1 MAKERN
7 NYEMPTNEDFEDL
20 LQENLKTVKPM
31 EFKEKEIGGQKQLFP
46 FWNAVEPE
54 EVHYSKDSYLNAKQK
69 KEREMKNGK
78 NLVQR
83 MEDVMGN
90 IKNTQMVDMTD
101 VVKAPANEM
110 GTSATTK
117 QVTSWDS
124 TADQPVVSDS
134 NAAKASEDNVGAVKV
149 QSNDLGDTK
158 TDKQITEWDSTADQ
172 PVVSDSNA
180 AKASEDNVGAVKVQS
195 NDLGDTKTDK
205 QVTSWDSSE
214 SNTEVSNATKAPK
227 DNVGAVKPKQSD
239 MSSTATDKQVTSW
252 DSTKLFNGRNYG
264 GIDFSKFM

>member
-158 TDKQITEWDSTADQ
+158 TDKQ
-172 PVVSDSNA
+172 
-180 AKASEDNVGAVKVQS
+180 
-195 NDLGDTKTDK
+195 
-205 QVTSWDSSE
+205 VTSWDSSE

-239 MSSTATDKQVTSW
+239 MSATATNKQVTNW

>member
-134 NAAKASEDNVGAVKV
+134 NAAKAPK
-149 QSNDLGDTK
+149 
-158 TDKQITEWDSTADQ
+158 
-172 PVVSDSNA
+172 
-180 AKASEDNVGAVKVQS
+180 DNVGAVKVQS

-239 MSSTATDKQVTSW
+239 MSATATNKQVTNW

>member
-158 TDKQITEWDSTADQ
+158 TDKQ
-172 PVVSDSNA
+172 
-180 AKASEDNVGAVKVQS
+180 
-195 NDLGDTKTDK
+195 
-205 QVTSWDSSE
+205 VTSWDSSE